1 MDYIGSRSFRSASG
15 VAGKLQGALLS
26 LVGIVSMAAGTALA
40 QPATFVDAGAFEAP
54 SSPPSAQEY
63 VGDTD
68 RAFDPSGGETVTVK
82 WIRFELTAPISGELF
97 FDIDTRITSTEPDP
111 STKDPLIALY
121 DNLGNLIASDDTDG
135 SFPPG
140 IAAGLSF
147 GSTAFRNPPDT
158 PALQGQD
165 GPTLAAG
172 TYWLAVV
179 AGPANLAT
187 IGATNWNVTTTGSFP
202 VSFSPFDLF
211 DLSFS
216 VGNTTP
222 LPPPSNDQCS
232 SPLVLTESV
241 GSEPAWE
248 GSNAGALNDASTPC
262 YPFAEPAL
270 QPKDIWFSFTP
281 TSTGK
286 VYIEATGGAGGAATP
301 ILTQYSACN
310 GSVLRCA
317 GGGSIVFDDS
327 VFFILDAVQGQEILF
342 SLGIFAGGTGDMG
355 LIVRM
360 IPAACPLT
368 IPAGA
373 IAESEACGSDNNG
386 GCNSAPPAFETISLG
401 QTLSG
406 TFFSTGQLRDKDWF
420 EFTIS
425 ERRNVGLVLRS
436 QLPAAAI
443 VQSLRDGD
451 CSGTTEFF
459 VDNGF
464 YFDDLCAPVTI
475 NRGLDAG
482 TYRII
487 VLPSSFDGWACDS
500 GRNMWVLETVS
511 GDCAGATFSTQ
522 PADQT
527 ICGGPNTLT
536 FTANASSEG
545 ALSWAWEFGRDNG
558 EGGFFWRRLEDGE
571 LIFQVATIGNV
582 SGTNTS
588 TVTFSNFLTGSGF
601 AVRAVAIACGE
612 FVSRTAVVTVGLP
625 GDPNCGSGPTCDD
638 IDFNNNE
645 VFPENQ
651 DVIDFFAVLAG
662 ADCPECNDID
672 FNNNDVFPEDQD
684 VIDFFNVLAGGEC
697 PQ

>member
-1 MDYIGSRSFRSASG
+1 MIDNIGSRSFQKASG
-15 VAGKLQGALLS
+15 VAGRFQAALLS
-26 LVGIVSMAAGTALA
+26 LAGVVSLCAGTALA
-40 QPATFVDAGAFEAP
+40 QPATFVDAGAFAAP

-63 VGDTD
+63 VGDTFG
-68 RAFDPSGGETVTVK
+68 AFDPFEGETVTVK
-82 WIRFELTAPISGELF
+82 WIRFELTAPINGDLF

-121 DNLGNLIASDDTDG
+121 DNQGNLIASDDTDG
-135 SFPPG
+135 SFPEE

-202 VSFSPFDLF
+202 VSFDPLDLF

-232 SPLVLTESV
+232 SPLVLTESL

-262 YPFAEPAL
+262 YPFTEPAL

-310 GSVLRCA
+310 GSALRCS
-317 GGGSIVFDDS
+317 GGGSIVFDDR

-342 SLGIFAGGTGDMG
+342 SLGIRAGQTGDMG
-355 LIVRM
+355 LNVRM

-373 IAESEACGSDNNG
+373 VAENEACGSDNNG

-401 QTLSG
+401 QTLTG
-406 TFFSTGQLRDKDWF
+406 TFFSTRQLRDTDWF

-436 QLPAAAI
+436 QLPARAV
-443 VQSLRDGD
+443 VQSLQDGN
-451 CSGTTEFF
+451 CFGTTEFF

-500 GRNMWVLETVS
+500 GRNTWVLETVS

-527 ICGGPNTLT
+527 LCDGTNTLT
-536 FTANASSEG
+536 FTANATSTG
-545 ALSWAWEFGRDNG
+545 PVSWAWEFGEDNG
-558 EGGFFWRRLEDGE
+558 QGGFFWTRLEDGD
-571 LIFQVATIGNV
+571 LIFQVSATGNV
-582 SGTNTS
+582 SGTSTNTL
-588 TVTFSNFLTGSGF
+588 TFSNLLSGF

-612 FVSRTAVVTVGLP
+612 FVSRTAVVTVDLS
-625 GDPNCGSGPTCDD
+625 GDPNCGSGPSCNSIDFNGDGLFPSDEDLVDYLAVLAGGPCPTGTCDG
-638 IDFNNNE
+638 IDFNNDGL
-645 VFPENQ
+645 FPS
-651 DVIDFFAVLAG
+651 D
-662 ADCPECNDID
+662 
-672 FNNNDVFPEDQD
+672 EDL
-684 VIDFFNVLAGGEC
+684 IAFLRVLAGGQC
-697 PQ
+697 